1 MRVPGRPPVTVLVAE
16 VGGGVEPGGGKGVA
30 LLAPFLEAVTTE
42 EDELDTVLVQAA
54 TVAVEV
60 MEEEGEALG
69 EGVVD

>member
-16 VGGGVEPGGGKGVA
+16 VEGGVEPVGGKGVA
-30 LLAPFLEAVTTE
+30 LLAPFLEAVTRE